1 MTLRVPAATYR
12 LQFTG
17 EFGFHEAAALI
28 PYLDALGITDL
39 YASPLLQAREGSEHG
54 YDVTDPRR
62 LDSGVG
68 GRVDFAGMSAAL
80 KDRRMGLLLDI
91 VPNHM
96 AASPENP
103 WWRDVLRWGPN
114 SIHAAKFDIDWE
126 AKQEQEVPTGKLIL
140 PILGAPLCEV
150 LENGEI
156 KLALGSD
163 GFQLHYQEQHLP
175 VCPDS
180 YQFILTECMQNE
192 VKTPGERIG
201 SPAALKAAT
210 GGKKNAAP
218 LALIEG
224 NKNLWELYLDEE
236 QVREFID
243 RVLEF
248 WNERAEKARFKNL
261 MDRQHYRLVY
271 WKEDQHKIN
280 YRRFFDINDLVSLRI
295 EDEAV
300 FQEVHAR
307 VLELARAGAVTGLR
321 IDHIDGLNDP
331 EGYLVRLQNNL
342 QAHEPDHGSPSTIA
356 PGEIKGKSEPPFY
369 VVVEKILGENE
380 ELPNTWP
387 VSGTTGYDF
396 ANILNGLFV
405 DARGLEMLED
415 FYTRVTGIRT
425 GFSDLVNT
433 TKRQVMQD
441 LFRGEIE
448 DLSEELARL
457 AAQDPQAREIAP
469 EDLTAALTGIT
480 AAFPVYR
487 TYTRGFSV
495 APADAKY
502 IEEALNRAASYGD
515 GSEQARAFLRRLLL
529 LEFDEHMSDETRN
542 EWLGFVMRWQQFTGP
557 IMAKGFEDTALYLY
571 NRLISLNEVGG
582 DPARGSVSLEEFHKR
597 MQSRCAHFPH
607 TMNATSTHDTKR
619 SEDVRARINVL
630 SELPEA
636 WAQRVG
642 QWQEWNASKKLL
654 VAGKPAPDNNV
665 ELLLYQTLIGA
676 WPLREEEETD
686 FIKRLKEYL
695 VKACR
700 EMKVDTSWLD
710 PDEEYEGSL
719 SAFVRRILED
729 SADDRFRR
737 DFRDFLGPVAYYG
750 ALNSLA
756 QVVLKVV
763 CPGVPDFFMGN
774 ELWNFSLVDPD
785 NRRPVDFEQRIE
797 LLKELQQREVGRDLA
812 CELLKDWDN
821 GRIKLYVT
829 WKALELRRSQA
840 ALFASGAYL
849 PLKTAG
855 PAQEHLC
862 ALARHTEENWVI
874 AAVPRLSLR
883 MITGGDPAALPEIK
897 PPVGT
902 EFWAGTVL
910 FLPAAA
916 PARWR
921 NIFTGEIVNSAPAA
935 VGNMISDS
943 AESSVENAA
952 NGQILPLEKMLDTF
966 PVGIFIP
973 D

>member
-80 KDRRMGLLLDI
+80 KDRGMGLLLDI

-114 SIHAAKFDIDWE
+114 SVHAAKFDIDWE
-126 AKQEQEVPTGKLIL
+126 AKQEQDVPAGKLIL
-140 PILGAPLCEV
+140 PILGAPLSDV
-150 LENGEI
+150 LENGKI

-163 GFQLHYQEQHLP
+163 GFQIHYQEQHLP

-180 YQFILTECMQNE
+180 YQFILTECIQNE
-192 VKTPGERIG
+192 VKTPGDRMETG
-201 SPAALKAAT
+201 SLAALTVANW
-210 GGKKNAAP
+210 GKKNAAAFTP
-218 LALIEG
+218 IEG

-236 QVREFID
+236 QVREFIN

-248 WNERAEKARFKNL
+248 WNDRAEKTRLKDL
-261 MDRQHYRLVY
+261 LDRQHYRLVY

-300 FQEVHAR
+300 FQAVHAR

-321 IDHIDGLNDP
+321 IDHIDGLHDP

-342 QAHEPDHGSPSTIA
+342 QAHEPDHGSASTIA
-356 PGEIKGKSEPPFY
+356 PEVIKGKNRSAFY
-369 VVVEKILGENE
+369 VLVEKILGANE
-380 ELPNTWP
+380 ELTNTWP

-405 DARGLEMLED
+405 DARGLDMLEA
-415 FYTRVTGIRT
+415 FYTRVTGIQT
-425 GFSDLVNT
+425 DFSDLVNT
-433 TKRQVMQD
+433 QKRQVMQD
-441 LFRGEIE
+441 LFRGEME

-457 AAQDPQAREIAP
+457 AAQDPQAQEIAP
-469 EDLTAALTGIT
+469 EDLAAALTGIT

-495 APADAKY
+495 TPVDAEY
-502 IEEALNRAASYGD
+502 IEEALTRAAGYGD
-515 GSEQARAFLRRLLL
+515 GSEQARAFLHRLLL
-529 LEFDEHMSDETRN
+529 LDFDEHMPDETRN

-571 NRLISLNEVGG
+571 NRLVSLNEVGG
-582 DPARGSVSLEEFHKR
+582 DPAGGGVSLEEYHKR
-597 MQSRCAHFPH
+597 MQARCAHLPQ

-619 SEDVRARINVL
+619 SEDVRARLNVL
-630 SELPEA
+630 SEMPEA
-636 WAQRVG
+636 WEERVG
-642 QWQEWNASKKLL
+642 KWLEWNASKKLL
-654 VAGKPAPDNNV
+654 VAGKPVPDHNG

-676 WPLREEEETD
+676 WPLCEAEETE
-686 FIKRLKEYL
+686 FIKRVKEYL
-695 VKACR
+695 VKASR
-700 EMKVDTSWLD
+700 EAKADTSWLD
-710 PDEEYEGSL
+710 PDEEYESSL
-719 SAFVRRILED
+719 SAFVQRILED
-729 SADDRFRR
+729 AADDRFRQDLR
-737 DFRDFLGPVAYYG
+737 DFIEPVAYYG

-763 CPGVPDFFMGN
+763 CPGVPDFFMGS

-797 LLKELQQREVGRDLA
+797 LLKELQQREVSPDLA
-812 CELLKDWDN
+812 HELLEDWHN

-829 WKALELRRSQA
+829 WKALGLRRAQA

-849 PLKTAG
+849 PLDTTG

-862 ALARHTEENWVI
+862 ALARHTEEDWVI
-874 AAVPRLSLR
+874 AAVPRLALR
-883 MITGGDPAALPEIK
+883 MTTGGDPAALPGTK
-897 PPVGT
+897 PPVGA
-902 EFWAGTVL
+902 EFWADTVL
-910 FLPAAA
+910 VLPAAA

-921 NIFTGEIVNSAPAA
+921 NIFTGEIVNSAAPAE
-935 VGNMISDS
+935 GNMISN
-943 AESSVENAA
+943 SVKNAA
-952 NGQILPLEKMLDTF
+952 NVQILPLEKVLNTF
-966 PVGIFIP
+966 PVGILIP

>member
-1 MTLRVPAATYR
+1 MTLRIPAATYR
-12 LQFTG
+12 LQFTS
-17 EFGFHEAAALI
+17 EFGFDEAAALI

-39 YASPLLQAREGSEHG
+39 YASPFMQAREGSEHG

-62 LDSGVG
+62 LDSDVG
-68 GRVDFAGMSAAL
+68 NRIDFVGMLAAL
-80 KDRRMGLLLDI
+80 KDQGMGLLLDI

-114 SIHAAKFDIDWE
+114 SIHAAKFDIDWD
-126 AKQEQEVPTGKLIL
+126 AKQEQDVPAGKLIL
-140 PILGAPLCEV
+140 PILGAPQSEV

-156 KLALGSD
+156 KLDLGPD
-163 GFQLHYQEQHLP
+163 GFQIRYQDQHLP
-175 VCPDS
+175 VCPDT
-180 YQFILTECMQNE
+180 YRFILTECD
-192 VKTPGERIG
+192 
-201 SPAALKAAT
+201 
-210 GGKKNAAP
+210 KN
-218 LALIEG
+218 LALEG
-224 NKNLWELYLDEE
+224 DKSLWELYLDEE
-236 QVREFID
+236 QVREFIN

-248 WNERAEKARFKNL
+248 WNDRAEKKRLTAL

-300 FQEVHAR
+300 FRAVHAR

-321 IDHIDGLNDP
+321 IDHIDGLHDP

-342 QAHEPDHGSPSTIA
+342 QAHEPDHGSASIMA
-356 PGEIKGKSEPPFY
+356 PGAIKGKNRPAFY
-369 VVVEKILGENE
+369 VLVEKILGADE

-405 DARGLEMLED
+405 DAQGLDLLEA
-415 FYTRVTGIRT
+415 FYTQFTGIET
-425 GFSDLVNT
+425 EFSDLVNT
-433 TKRQVMQD
+433 QKRLVMQD
-441 LFRGEIE
+441 LFSGEME
-448 DLSEELARL
+448 ELSEELARL
-457 AAQDPQAREIAP
+457 AAQDPQAQDIAP
-469 EDLTAALTGIT
+469 EDLKAALTGIT

-495 APADAKY
+495 TPVDAEY
-502 IEEALNRAASYGD
+502 IEEALAEAASYGD

-529 LEFDEHMSDETRN
+529 LEFADHMPDETRN

-571 NRLISLNEVGG
+571 NRLVSLNEVGG
-582 DPARGSVSLEEFHKR
+582 DPAGGSLSLEEFHKR
-597 MQSRCAHFPH
+597 MQDRCTHSPQ
-607 TMNATSTHDTKR
+607 TMNATSTHDSKR

-630 SELPEA
+630 SEIPEA
-636 WAQRVG
+636 WAERVG
-642 QWQEWNASKKLL
+642 QWQEWNASKKPL
-654 VAGKPAPDNNV
+654 VTGRPVPDNNG

-676 WPLREEEETD
+676 WPLRQAEETD

-695 VKACR
+695 VKAFR
-700 EMKVDTSWLD
+700 EAKADTSWLD
-710 PDEEYEGSL
+710 PDEEYESGL
-719 SAFVRRILED
+719 SAFVQRILED
-729 SADDRFRR
+729 STDDRFRQDLR
-737 DFRDFLGPVAYYG
+737 DFTRPVAYYG

-756 QVVLKVV
+756 QAVLKVV
-763 CPGVPDFFMGN
+763 CPGVPDFFMGS

-797 LLKELQQREVGRDLA
+797 LLKELRQRDVGQDLA
-812 CELLKDWDN
+812 HELLEGWEN

-829 WKALELRRSQA
+829 WKALESRRAQA

-849 PLKTAG
+849 PLNTVG

-874 AAVPRLSLR
+874 AVVPRLPLR
-883 MITGGDPAALPEIK
+883 MTTGGNPAAPPETK
-897 PPVGT
+897 PPVGA
-902 EFWAGTVL
+902 EFWADTVL
-910 FLPAAA
+910 VLPAAA

-921 NIFTGEIVNSAPAA
+921 NIFTGEIVNTVEIINSAPAA
-935 VGNMISDS
+935 EGNMISDS
-943 AESSVENAA
+943 VKSSMESSMESSVKNAA
-952 NGQILPLEKMLDTF
+952 NPANVQILPLEKVLEAF
-966 PVGIFIP
+966 PVGILIP